1 MADTLYLVDASSI
14 LFRAFYAVRDL
25 STRDGRP
32 TNAIF
37 GTLKMAEKILRDL
50 DPAYIAFVFDT
61 AAPTFRHEA
70 FEAYKANRPPM
81 DPRMASQIE
90 PAKEILRAMGLVVLE
105 REGYEAD
112 DLIGTLCA
120 RALAEGMEVVVVTAD
135 KDLFQLV
142 RPGVRILHTKKE
154 DVLLDERGVEELFG
168 VPPHRVVDVLAL
180 WGDPTDNI
188 PGVPGIGEKGAK
200 ELVRRYGD
208 LESVLRHAGEVERKA
223 YREGLLAHA
232 DAARFSRELAT
243 VKCDVPLDVGPREL
257 KRGAPDEAA
266 LQEFFRR
273 WEFTS
278 LLKAVPPPAARLG
291 RAEAPPLGDEG
302 LGALR
307 RAEAAGALL
316 EGDRLFLSD
325 GERAWSLPA
334 AALSP
339 EDFGSL
345 RLSTHG
351 LKGLLRALDPFTYR
365 PAAGSLDL
373 AVAGYL
379 LDPSA
384 RVPSPEELAERFL
397 SVRPEE
403 GDPAGKALLL
413 ARLAPA
419 VRGELRRLEMEGLYD
434 GLEGPLVPLLARME
448 AAGMAVDLPVLEG
461 LGKEM
466 AEALSRLEREIHRLA
481 GVEFNVA
488 SPRQVGEVLFG
499 KLGLPVQKRTAK
511 TKSYSTDNEVL
522 EALRPAHPV
531 VPLLLEHRLLSKL
544 KGTYVDALPAAVDE
558 KTGRIHAAFHQ
569 TVAATGRLSS
579 SDPNLQNIPAR
590 GEWGPRIRGAFVAGA
605 GCLFAGADYSQ
616 IELRVLAHLSGD
628 EALAKI
634 FQRGEDIH
642 TATAS
647 EVFGVAPAFVTP
659 DMRRQAKAVNFGILY
674 GMGPFGLAREL
685 QVSQKEAKAFI
696 ERYFSRFPG
705 VRGYV
710 EAVTEEVLRREE
722 VSTLLGRRRLF
733 PGIARAAKPLQ
744 QALLR
749 QAVNTTVQGSAA
761 DLIKKA
767 MVDVEPRLPEG
778 CRLVLQVHDELLVEA
793 PEGKAPEA
801 AKVLKESMESALPL
815 KVPLVAGTRIGKRW
829 SDLK

>member
-1 MADTLYLVDASSI
+1 MAETLYLVDGSSI

-50 DPAYIAFVFDT
+50 EPSHIAFVFDT

-70 FEAYKANRPPM
+70 FASYKANRPEM
-81 DPRMASQIE
+81 DPRMAGQIE
-90 PAKEILRAMGLVVLE
+90 PAKEILRAMGLPVLE
-105 REGYEAD
+105 REGFEAD

-154 DVLLDERGVEELFG
+154 DTLLDERGVEEVFG
-168 VPPHRVVDVLAL
+168 VPPRRVVDVLAL

-200 ELVRRYGD
+200 ELVRRFGD
-208 LESVLRHAGEVERKA
+208 LESVLSHAGEVERKA
-223 YREGLLAHA
+223 YREGLLHHA
-232 DAARFSRELAT
+232 EAARFSKELAT
-243 VKCDVPLDVGPREL
+243 VKCDVPLDVGPRDL
-257 KRGAPDEAA
+257 KRRPPDEEA
-266 LQEFFRR
+266 LQELFRT

-278 LLKAVPPPAARLG
+278 LLKVAPPPAARL
-291 RAEAPPLGDEG
+291 RRTEAPPLDGEG
-302 LGALR
+302 LRALK
-307 RAEAAGALL
+307 AASAAGIVL

-325 GERAWSLPA
+325 GERAWSLA
-334 AALSP
+334 ARALSP
-339 EDFGSL
+339 SDFGSL
-345 RLSTHG
+345 RLSAHG
-351 LKGLLRALDPFTYR
+351 LKGLLKVLDPFAFR

-373 AVAGYL
+373 EVAGYL

-384 RVPSPEELAERFL
+384 RVPSPAELGERFL
-397 SVRPEE
+397 SLRPEE
-403 GDPAGKALLL
+403 GDPAGEALLL
-413 ARLAPA
+413 ARLAPP
-419 VRGELRRLEMEGLYD
+419 VRGELRRLGMEDLYD

-448 AAGMAVDLPVLEG
+448 AAGMAVDLSVLEG

-488 SPRQVGEVLFG
+488 SPRQVGEVLFD

-522 EALRPAHPV
+522 ETLRPAHPV

-544 KGTYVDALPAAVDE
+544 KGTYVEALPAAVNE
-558 KTGRIHAAFHQ
+558 KTGRIHAVFHQ

-590 GEWGPRIRGAFVAGA
+590 GEWGPRIRSAFVAGP
-605 GCLFAGADYSQ
+605 GGLFAGADYSQ

-628 EALAKI
+628 EALLRI

-647 EVFGVAPAFVTP
+647 EVFGVAPPFVTP

-685 QVSQKEAKAFI
+685 GVSQKEAKAFI
-696 ERYFSRFPG
+696 ERYFTRFPK
-705 VRGYV
+705 VRRYV
-710 EAVTEEVLRREE
+710 EEVTEEVLRREE

-767 MVDVEPRLPEG
+767 MVEVEPRLPPG
-778 CRLVLQVHDELLVEA
+778 TRLVLQVHDELIVEA
-793 PEGKAPEA
+793 PEGDAEAA
-801 AKVLKESMESALPL
+801 AKVLKESMERALSL
-815 KVPLVAGTRIGKRW
+815 RVPLLAGTAVGKRW